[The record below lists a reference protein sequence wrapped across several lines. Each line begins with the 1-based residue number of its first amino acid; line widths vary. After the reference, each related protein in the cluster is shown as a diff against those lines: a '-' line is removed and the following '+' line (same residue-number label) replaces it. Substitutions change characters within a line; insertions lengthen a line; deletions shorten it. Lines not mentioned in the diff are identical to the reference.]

1 MMRDGP
7 SELAPVPAH
16 VPRELVHDFDFFD
29 PPGWEDDVQLAWKQL
44 HEVAPDVFWTPR
56 NGGHWIATRG
66 EDIREIQTNHR
77 RFSQRIMTIPASAQT
92 FRILPANADPPE
104 HDGYRR
110 IIMPSFL
117 PKAIGKLDSTIH
129 RVSAELV
136 DAVADKGRCE
146 FVEDFGRKLP
156 IIGFLTVVDLP
167 LSDREMLVTL
177 ANAIMHGTDAAGA
190 AAAQQA
196 MLAYM
201 IRCIEDRRANPGDDV
216 LSRVVQGQIGERPL
230 TEEEVLS
237 LVRLIL
243 FGGLDTLT
251 ALMSFIWRFLATH
264 PEACRELVEHPEL
277 RRNAVEEL
285 IRRNGVVNTARYVTE
300 DCELSGAPLRE
311 GDMIQIPN
319 ALFGLDERITPDPLA
334 VDFRRPHVQHVAF
347 GNGPH
352 ICPGQYLARREIAAL
367 LDAWLERIPAFTLAP
382 GTRPVLHAGASN
394 NGVLRLDLAW
404 TPAAAR

>member
-7 SELAPVPAH
+7 SALAPVPAH
-16 VPRELVHDFDFFD
+16 IPPGLVHDFDLFD
-29 PPGWEDDVQLAWKQL
+29 PPGWQDDIQLAWKTL
-44 HEVAPDVFWTPR
+44 HDTAPDVFWTPR
-56 NGGHWIATRG
+56 NGGHWVATRG
-66 EDIREIQTNHR
+66 EDIREIQTNWR

-92 FRILPANADPPE
+92 STILPANSDPPE

-117 PKAIGKLDSTIH
+117 PKAIERLDATITG
-129 RVSAELV
+129 VAEELV
-136 DAVADKGRCE
+136 AAVARNGRCE
-146 FVEDFGRKLP
+146 FIEDFGRKLP

-167 LSDREMLVTL
+167 LTDRERLVGL
-177 ANAIMHGTDAAGA
+177 ADTIMHGTDAAGA
-190 AAAQQA
+190 AAAQKE
-196 MLAYM
+196 MLDYLLG
-201 IRCIEDRRANPGDDV
+201 CIEQRRAEPGDDV
-216 LSRVVQGQIGERPL
+216 LSRVVHGKLGDRPL
-230 TEEEVLS
+230 NDDEVLS

-251 ALMSFIWRFLATH
+251 ALMGFIWCFLARH
-264 PEACRELVEHPEL
+264 PEAVRELVEHPEL
-277 RRNAVEEL
+277 RRNAIEEL
-285 IRRNGVVNTARYVTE
+285 MRRHGVVNTARYVTE
-300 DCELSGAPLRE
+300 DCEFKGAPLRQ

-334 VDFRRPHVQHVAF
+334 VDFRRPHVQHVTF

-352 ICPGQYLARREIAAL
+352 ICPGQYLARREISAL
-367 LDAWLERIPAFTLAP
+367 LDAWLERIPEFGLAP

-394 NGVLRLDLAW
+394 NGILRLDLAW